1 MKYSTI
7 TSDKATAIIKGM
19 TTKKL
24 IEVFIETGS
33 NNDPHIPTVRGWIM
47 DELEARNP
55 EAFEA
60 WLDDYAEDAD
70 LPNYFGC

>member
-7 TSDKATAIIKGM
+7 TNNKATAIIKNM
-19 TTKKL
+19 STTKL

-33 NNDPHIPTVRGWIM
+33 NNDSHIPTVRGWIM

-55 EAFEA
+55 EAFDA
-60 WLDDYAEDAD
+60 WLEDYAEDAD
-70 LPNYFGC
+70 LHKYFGC